1 MCCLT
6 AALPASYSHGRMSNP
21 ANERRALVT
30 GGSRGIGA
38 AVCKHLAKM
47 GHPVIVNY
55 MSNSA
60 AADDVVQSIRASGGE
75 ADAVQFDV
83 GDNKATQTALEQLLK
98 DKRPISVIVNN
109 AGIVRDAP
117 LPAMSPEAWNDVIQ
131 TTLGGFYNVTKP
143 LLMQMVLKRWGRII
157 NMSSLSAIKGN
168 RGQSNYA
175 AAKAGIIGA
184 TKSLAIEMAKRNITV
199 NAVAPGLIETDM
211 TADTPEMMQNMIPMQ
226 RLGSSDEVAAVVAFL
241 ASEPASYVTGQVI
254 GVDGGFL

>member
-1 MCCLT
+1 MSK
-6 AALPASYSHGRMSNP
+6 AASD
-21 ANERRALVT
+21 RRALVT

-38 AVCKHLAKM
+38 AVCRHLAQM
-47 GHPVIVNY
+47 GHPVIVNFA
-55 MSNSA
+55 SNRE
-60 AADDVVQSIRASGGE
+60 AADRVVESIRSDGGE

-83 GDNKATQTALEQLLK
+83 ADGDATGAAIEQLLS

-117 LPAMSPEAWNDVIQ
+117 LPAMSRDQWHDVIA

-143 LLMQMVLKRWGRII
+143 LLMQMVQKRWGRII
-157 NMSSLSAIKGN
+157 SMSSISAIKGN

-211 TADTPEMMQNMIPMQ
+211 TADVPDFVKKMIPMQ
-226 RLGSSDEVAAVVAFL
+226 RMGSADEVASVVGFL

>member
-1 MCCLT
+1 
-6 AALPASYSHGRMSNP
+6 MSTP
-21 ANERRALVT
+21 ANDRRALVT

-38 AVCKHLAKM
+38 AVSRHLAKM

-55 MSNSA
+55 NSNADA
-60 AADDVVQSIRASGGE
+60 AEQVVQSIRELGGE
-75 ADAVQFDV
+75 AEAVQFDV
-83 GDNKATQTALEQLLK
+83 ADHTATQTALEQLLK
-98 DKRPISVIVNN
+98 DTRPISVIVNN

-117 LPAMSPEAWNDVIQ
+117 LPAMSPDAWNDVIQ

-143 LLMQMVLKRWGRII
+143 LLMQMVQKRWGRII
-157 NMSSLSAIKGN
+157 NMSSVSAIKGN

-211 TADTPEMMQNMIPMQ
+211 TAGVPDFVQQMIPMQ
-226 RLGSSDEVAAVVAFL
+226 RMGTADEVAAVVAFL